1 MTSISE
7 RPVDV
12 AAARLHDLVKPDEG
26 AVSRTVF
33 VDEAIYRKELDR
45 VFTKTWLF
53 IGHESQLSE
62 PGDYLTNFMGEDPV
76 IATRGADGVIRVML
90 NSCAHRGMAVCST
103 DAGSSKFFR
112 CPYHGWTYSNNG
124 DLIGAPRADTVYH
137 GELDKSRLGL
147 KAVPRVENYKG
158 FIFANWDEDAIPL
171 VDYLGADQL
180 WYLDL
185 AFEAPLGGLEVIGPT
200 MKFRIKA
207 NWKLAAEN
215 FAGDDYHVL
224 YTHGSAFQIGFLPD
238 YDTLGDYIAYF
249 DHGHGMGDISKPG
262 RAYQND
268 VGMAQFLGPEAIEYV
283 NAVHER
289 LKARVSPLQA
299 EMHGLGQGNIFPN
312 LSWIKFGVFHV
323 FGLFQWHPRG
333 PGEIEVWQ
341 TALFDRDA
349 PQSVKDFA
357 RTQMSQ
363 ENAAAGIFGQDD
375 GENFE
380 QITESARGVVSQTRD
395 FNYAMGL
402 GHEGEIHEEGYPGH
416 LGPHYSEQNHRNFY
430 RYWLELMT
438 TPGEQK

>member
-1 MTSISE
+1 
-7 RPVDV
+7 
-12 AAARLHDLVKPDEG
+12 
-26 AVSRTVF
+26 
-33 VDEAIYRKELDR
+33 
-45 VFTKTWLF
+45 
-53 IGHESQLSE
+53 
-62 PGDYLTNFMGEDPV
+62 
-76 IATRGADGVIRVML
+76 
-90 NSCAHRGMAVCST
+90 
-103 DAGSSKFFR
+103 
-112 CPYHGWTYSNNG
+112 
-124 DLIGAPRADTVYH
+124 
-137 GELDKSRLGL
+137 
-147 KAVPRVENYKG
+147 
-158 FIFANWDEDAIPL
+158 
-171 VDYLGADQL
+171 
-180 WYLDL
+180 
-185 AFEAPLGGLEVIGPT
+185 
-200 MKFRIKA
+200 
-207 NWKLAAEN
+207 
-215 FAGDDYHVL
+215 
-224 YTHGSAFQIGFLPD
+224 
-238 YDTLGDYIAYF
+238 
-249 DHGHGMGDISKPG
+249 MGDISKPG

-268 VGMAQFLGPEAIEYV
+268 VGMAQLLGPEAIEYV